1 MKYISVILA
10 AIILSSSAFGALTVS
25 RDYKTEILGNW
36 ICKDFWPGYSAFE
49 MIRYKKD
56 GTWNSFGEVIVD
68 FELEENKYLKV
79 RNGALGTGIW
89 EIENDNLIS
98 MIDYVKV
105 TTRTHAWI
113 DEYFNMQDQ
122 FALNE
127 KTSEEIVV
135 LSDNY
140 INLKPNTGKGYECYK
155 VEI

>member
-1 MKYISVILA
+1 MKYLSVFFTA
-10 AIILSSSAFGALTVS
+10 MFLSSSASGALTIS
-25 RDYKTEILGNW
+25 RNYETEILGNW
-36 ICKDFWPGYSAFE
+36 ICKDFLPGYSAFE
-49 MIRYKKD
+49 MIRYKND

-68 FELEENKYLKV
+68 FPIEENYLKV
-79 RNGALGTGIW
+79 RYGAVGTGIW

-113 DEYFNMQDQ
+113 DEYFNMQDR

-155 VEI
+155 VEL

>member
-10 AIILSSSAFGALTVS
+10 AIFLSSSAYGGLTVS
-25 RDYKTEILGNW
+25 RDYKIEMLGNW
-36 ICKDFWPGYSAFE
+36 ICKDYWPGYSAFE

-56 GTWNSFGEVIVD
+56 GTWNSFGEVIVG
-68 FELEENKYLKV
+68 FELEESKYLKV
-79 RNGALGTGIW
+79 RYGAVGTGLW
-89 EIENDNLIS
+89 EVKDDNLIS

-122 FALNE
+122 FTLNE
-127 KTSEEIVV
+127 KTTEEIVV